1 MIYPLM
7 EKNDPKKKKS
17 TVGRPRKNETIRERQ
32 INIYLK
38 SLVQKEEWRKQAS
51 EDKMSLSSWIQYRV
65 EDSLSQNGDGP
76 RYSRKHLIDRNEH
89 LEKSNRAL
97 EQDLDVMTKA
107 YQALD
112 RELKTLRVK
121 PFMDPVYQGYR
132 ELHRK
137 LVATFRE
144 KKRVS
149 YNDLVSVL
157 GINPTDIESLKAV
170 SHQIN
175 VLLDCGV
182 LEQDLRYWWW
192 VQ

>member
-1 MIYPLM
+1 M
-7 EKNDPKKKKS
+7 EKNNPKKKKS

-51 EDKMSLSSWIQYRV
+51 EDHMSLSSWVQYRV

-76 RYSRKHLIDRNEH
+76 RYSRRHLIDRNEQ

-112 RELKTLRVK
+112 RELKTLRIK